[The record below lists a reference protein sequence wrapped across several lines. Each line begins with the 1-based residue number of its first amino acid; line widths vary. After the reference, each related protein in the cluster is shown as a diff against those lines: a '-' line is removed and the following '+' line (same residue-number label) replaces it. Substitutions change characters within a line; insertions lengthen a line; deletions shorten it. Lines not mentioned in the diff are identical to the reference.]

1 MGALGALD
9 CRSEMKMRQSEINL
23 YPNQMHLGRDEMNLR
38 LNAMKIGW
46 TRFHVGLTESNL
58 RRNGMNARPDRM

>member
-1 MGALGALD
+1 
-9 CRSEMKMRQSEINL
+9 MRQSEINL